1 MARPVYLTVIVFLLV
16 KALNHLLNHERLQR
30 QHLRKLIES
39 NEIASLVDNPLHLL
53 NVKVYPEVESYELK
67 DWHDYKFMAYEATRT
82 GLGENGSEVI
92 LHDAREIKINDDL
105 REIEGLNVY
114 VSDKISVNR
123 SIPDVRHE
131 MLVSTFINSNK
142 RKFKINFI
150 TI

>member
-39 NEIASLVDNPLHLL
+39 NEIASLVENPLHLL